1 MALLDLRS
9 LSTVGHGLHRPE
21 CVLCTANG
29 RTYAADW
36 RGGVTV
42 IEPDGSQWSLM
53 ARNGDISVRPNGI
66 ALMEDGSF
74 LLTHLGEEDG
84 GVWRLSELG
93 DLSPFAVEVDGV
105 PLPPTNFVYLDQLR
119 RVWITVST
127 RQVPRAKGYNGRVAD
142 GFIVLVDDAG
152 PRIVADGL
160 GYTNECVIH
169 PDGRHLFVNE
179 TFSRRLTC
187 YDVAADGALSN
198 RRTVTEFGPGT
209 FPDGLCFDTEGG
221 VWIASV
227 VSNRLLRLA
236 PDGTLETII
245 EDNDPEHLAWVEDA
259 YQAGTMGRP
268 HLDDIRSTRL
278 RSISNVAF
286 GDAGLKTGYLGCLL
300 GDTITTFA
308 SPVAGYPLAHW
319 TFAGPHREA
328 GSAQET

>member
-1 MALLDLRS
+1 LALLDLDN
-9 LSTVGHGLHRPE
+9 LSTVGHDLHRPE

-42 IEPDGSQWSLM
+42 IESDGSQWSLM

-74 LLTHLGEEDG
+74 LLAHLGEDAG
-84 GVWRLSELG
+84 GIWRLSEDG
-93 DLSPFAVEVDGV
+93 DLSPFIVEVDGV
-105 PLPPTNFVYLDQLR
+105 PLPPSNFVHIDHLR
-119 RVWITVST
+119 RIWITVST
-127 RQVPRAKGYNGRVAD
+127 RQIPRAKGYNHRVAD

-160 GYTNECVIH
+160 GFTNECLIH
-169 PDGRHLFVNE
+169 PDGRRLFVNE

-187 YDVAADGALSN
+187 YDLAVDGSLSN
-198 RRTVTEFGPGT
+198 RQTVKEFGPGT
-209 FPDGLCFDTEGG
+209 YPDGLCFDVEDS
-221 VWIASV
+221 VWIASI

-245 EDNDPEHLAWVEDA
+245 EDNDPDHLAWVEDA

-268 HLDDIRSTRL
+268 HMDEIRSDRL
-278 RSISNVAF
+278 RSISNIAF
-286 GDAGLKTGYLGCLL
+286 GGPGLKTGYLGCLL

-308 SPVAGYPLAHW
+308 SPVAGYPLPHW
-319 TFAGPHREA
+319 QFSGPRRAAGTTN
-328 GSAQET
+328 GD